1 MTDARIAGPFPLKQV
16 LVVSDLSI
24 ASANATWRGGLLA
37 RDHGA
42 WLRILHVGRR
52 ASSVRQGQ
60 AALDALAWELQ
71 ERLKIAVLAQS
82 VQGDFRKEAAAA
94 AREADL
100 LVVRTA
106 QPHPLRDWLTGFH
119 AERLVQACR
128 KPTLVVKK
136 PASVSYRRVLAS
148 VDYDGE
154 AAGKVAAAAAM
165 TRAPHRVVLSALI
178 DEDARTPR
186 KASSEAQMRGDRHR
200 AAERL
205 RTVVQAALEA
215 DAPGAAGEA
224 PSVVFDHPAD
234 MLLAKERSVMADLV
248 VIGRRPRGTPALWA
262 PRTDS
267 RTVLAG
273 ALADVLVLPD
283 VDPEPLPSSPAID
296 VPVG

>member
-1 MTDARIAGPFPLKQV
+1 MTAARIAGPFPLKKV
-16 LVVSDLSI
+16 LVVSDLSV
-24 ASANATWRGGLLA
+24 ASANATWRAGLLA
-37 RDHGA
+37 REHGA

-52 ASSVRQGQ
+52 ASIVRQAQ
-60 AALDALAWELQ
+60 AALDTLASELQ

-82 VQGDFRKEAAAA
+82 VRGDLRREVAAAA
-94 AREADL
+94 GEADL

-106 QPHPLRDWLTGFH
+106 QAHPLRDWLTGLH
-119 AERLVQACR
+119 PERLVQGCG

-136 PASVSYRRVLAS
+136 PAAVSYRRVLAS

-165 TRAPHRVVLSALI
+165 TRAPHREVLSALMQ
-178 DEDARTPR
+178 EDARSPR
-186 KASSEAQMRGDRHR
+186 KPSTEAQLRGDRHR

-205 RTVVQAALEA
+205 RAVVQGAMEA
-215 DAPGAAGEA
+215 DFSGLAGEA
-224 PSVVFDHPAD
+224 PSVVFDHSAD
-234 MLLAKERSVMADLV
+234 MLLAKERSILADLV

-262 PRTDS
+262 PRTES

-283 VDPEPLPSSPAID
+283 ADPEPLASPAQGI
-296 VPVG
+296 PVG